1 MARDLIATRD
11 VPVNQA
17 CRVVNI
23 DRKTYCYSP
32 KKKMDDTMIEN
43 LLKNF
48 SAQYPTYG
56 FVKLFN
62 LIRNQNYTY
71 NHKRIYRIYCDLRLN
86 LKIKPKKR
94 LAPRT
99 KIKLQQPLNI
109 NRCWSLDYMSD
120 VLTNGRRIRT
130 ANVIDDCNR
139 GALGIL
145 VSFSLTSKRITR
157 WLDHLALSR
166 GYPNRIR
173 VDNGPENI
181 SHHFQAWAKQHNI
194 FIQYIQP
201 GKPAQNAY
209 IERFNRTYREA
220 VLDMYLFR
228 NIQEVQSITDTWL
241 KHYNEERPHESL
253 NNQSPVNF
261 IKNLHQ
267 NFSICAVG

>member
-1 MARDLIATRD
+1 MARDLIETRD

-23 DRKTYCYSP
+23 DRKTYRYSP

-43 LLKNF
+43 LLKTF
-48 SAQYPTYG
+48 SAQHPTYG

-62 LIRNQNYTY
+62 LIRNKNYSF
-71 NHKRIYRIYCDLRLN
+71 NHKRVYRIYCDLRLN

-99 KIKLQQPLNI
+99 KIKLKEPGNI
-109 NRCWSLDYMSD
+109 NQCWSLDFMSD
-120 VLTNGRRIRT
+120 SLTNGRRIRT

-139 GALGIL
+139 EALGIL
-145 VSFSLTSKRITR
+145 ASFSLTSKRITR
-157 WLDHLALSR
+157 WLDQLALLR

-228 NIQEVQSITDTWL
+228 NIREVQNITDTWL
-241 KHYNEERPHESL
+241 KHYNEERPHEAL
-253 NNQSPVNF
+253 NNQSPMNF
-261 IKNLHQ
+261 IKQLSQ
-267 NFSICAVG
+267 NFSICEVG